1 MTETI
6 WSIVVYC
13 IKTAYTMLPAVGAN
27 VAPILMK
34 DVSFLKYPMDFNKSI
49 GKKRILGDHKTFRGL
64 FFGILFA
71 SILVTIQYFIR
82 ISFNTNWLLY
92 DPYFNNNYIMYL
104 LIGVGMGFGV
114 ILGDS
119 IKSFFKRRLNINP
132 GEPFVPWD
140 QIDCALGGLLVG
152 RIFWEYPIK
161 FAITTILIT
170 FCLHIIIRHI
180 AALLGLCKR
189 W

>member
-1 MTETI
+1 METI
-6 WSIVVYC
+6 GNIAIYC
-13 IKTAYTMLPAVGAN
+13 IKTAYTILPSVGAN

-34 DVSFLKYPMDFNKSI
+34 DIPFLKYPMDFNKSI
-49 GKKRILGDHKTFRGL
+49 GGERILGDHKTFRGL

-71 SILVTIQYFIR
+71 IILVTIQYFIR
-82 ISFNTNWLLY
+82 LFFNTNWLLY
-92 DPYFNNNYIMYL
+92 EPYFNDNYIRYL
-104 LIGVGMGFGV
+104 LIGAGMGFGA

-119 IKSFFKRRLNINP
+119 VKSFFKRRLNIKP
-132 GEPFVPWD
+132 GKPFIPWD

-152 RIFWEYPIK
+152 RIFWAYEIE

-180 AALLGLCKR
+180 AALLGLCDK